1 MIVQENIVDY
11 DYKYVYLID
20 NTDKINAF
28 EELETGDRIEIKY
41 GIIKIIDDKMTAE
54 VFDYFLIYQ

>member
-41 GIIKIIDDKMTAE
+41 VIIKIIDDKMTAE